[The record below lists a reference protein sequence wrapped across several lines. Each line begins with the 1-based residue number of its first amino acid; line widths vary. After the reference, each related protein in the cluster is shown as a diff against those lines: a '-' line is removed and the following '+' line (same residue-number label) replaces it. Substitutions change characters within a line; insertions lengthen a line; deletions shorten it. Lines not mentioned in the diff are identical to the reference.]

1 MADTLVTALVGG
13 DRKALARAF
22 TKVESRDDAMLDALS
37 TLPTR
42 RRNEPGTPHV
52 IGVTGPPG
60 SGKSTLVDRLVAS
73 GRAAGDLVGVIAVD
87 PSSPFSGGAVLGDR
101 LRMERHAGDDGV
113 FIRSVAN
120 RGHLGGLSPS
130 VGPFVDLYDASGF
143 GRVLVETVGVGQSEL
158 AIMGVADTVVVVVTP
173 ESGDTVQTMKAGLL
187 EVADVFVVNK
197 SERPA
202 ADAIAKD
209 LVDMVQFERELDP
222 DPNAWIVPVLR
233 TQATNGT
240 GIDELGE
247 ALEAHRTWVRSA
259 GRARWLERRA
269 TGRRLLFADL
279 VGERARRAAIAQ
291 LDADPAF
298 RAQLEAGDVTPYEA
312 LRRWGGA

>member
-1 MADTLVTALVGG
+1 MADALVAALLGG
-13 DRKALARAF
+13 DRRALARAF
-22 TKVESRDDAMLDALS
+22 TKVESRDDAILEALVA
-37 TLPTR
+37 LPTR
-42 RRNEPGTPHV
+42 RRTAPGAPHV

-60 SGKSTLVDRLVAS
+60 SGKSTLVDRLVAA
-73 GRAAGDLVGVIAVD
+73 GRAAGDLVGVVAVD

-158 AIMGVADTVVVVVTP
+158 AIMGVADTVIVVVTP

-197 SERPA
+197 ADRPA

-209 LVDMVQFERELDP
+209 LLDLVRFERELDA
-222 DPNAWIVPVLR
+222 DPQAWVVPVLL

-240 GIDELGE
+240 GLDGLAGAID
-247 ALEAHRTWVRSA
+247 AHRAWVQGPGRS
-259 GRARWLERRA
+259 RWLERRA
-269 TGRRLLFADL
+269 VGRRLLFADL
-279 VGERARRAAIAQ
+279 VGERARRAAMAQ
-291 LDADPAF
+291 LDGDPAL
-298 RAQLEAGDVTPYEA
+298 RAALEAGDVTPYEA
-312 LRRWGGA
+312 LRRWNAT

>member
-1 MADTLVTALVGG
+1 MADALVGALLAG

-22 TKVESRDDAMLDALS
+22 TKVESRDDAILEALA

-42 RRNEPGTPHV
+42 RRSEPGVPHV
-52 IGVTGPPG
+52 VGVTGPPG
-60 SGKSTLVDRLVAS
+60 SGKSTLVDRLVAA
-73 GRAAGDLVGVIAVD
+73 GRAAGDLVGVVAVD

-101 LRMERHAGDDGV
+101 LRMERHAGDEGV

-187 EVADVFVVNK
+187 EVADLFVVNK
-197 SERPA
+197 ADRPA
-202 ADAIAKD
+202 ADVIAKD
-209 LVDMVQFERELDP
+209 LLDLVRFERELDP
-222 DPNAWIVPVLR
+222 DPRAWVVPVLR
-233 TQATNGT
+233 TEATNGV
-240 GIDELGE
+240 GIEELVD
-247 ALEAHRTWVRSA
+247 ALEAHRRWIQDH

-279 VGERARRAAIAQ
+279 VGERARRAALTQ
-291 LDADPAF
+291 LDGDAAL
-298 RAQLEAGDVTPYEA
+298 RAKLEAGDVTPYEA
-312 LRRWGGA
+312 LRRWSAP

>member
-1 MADTLVTALVGG
+1 MADALVGALLAG

-22 TKVESRDDAMLDALS
+22 TKVESRDDAMLEALA

-42 RRNEPGTPHV
+42 RRSEPGAPHV

-60 SGKSTLVDRLVAS
+60 SGKSTLVDRLVGA
-73 GRAAGDLVGVIAVD
+73 GRAAGDLVGVVAVD

-101 LRMERHAGDDGV
+101 LRMERHAGDEGV

-187 EVADVFVVNK
+187 EVADLFVVNK
-197 SERPA
+197 ADRPA
-202 ADAIAKD
+202 ADVIAKD
-209 LVDMVQFERELDP
+209 LLDLVGFERELDP
-222 DPNAWIVPVLR
+222 DPQAWVVPVLR
-233 TQATNGT
+233 TQATNGA
-240 GIDELGE
+240 GVEELVE
-247 ALEAHRTWVRSA
+247 ALEAHR
-259 GRARWLERRA
+259 RWLQDHGRTRWRERRA

-279 VGERARRAAIAQ
+279 VGERARRAALAQ
-291 LDADPAF
+291 LDGDTVL
-298 RAQLEAGDVTPYEA
+298 RAKLEAGDVTPYEA
-312 LRRWGGA
+312 LRRWSAS